1 MSARILLGDI
11 VTFDAAPK
19 HYGDSV
25 TPRHIAGGALVI
37 GDDGRI
43 VWAGEA
49 SALPQE
55 HRGLRRDDW
64 AGRLILPGF
73 VDAHIHFP
81 QNRMLAAPGL
91 DLLDWLARFTF
102 PEEARYG
109 DPAWAAA
116 RAGAFLKTLFR
127 HGTTSAL
134 VFSSV
139 HKCAAEALF
148 AAAEKEGMALTTGK
162 TMMDRNA
169 RPDVEDDAETS
180 GIESAELIQAWHGRG
195 RLHYAITPRFAVT
208 SSDAQLAVAGDLV
221 KDHPSLVMQT
231 HLSESRRE
239 IETVAKL
246 FPSAKDYTDV
256 YDRFGLLGPRSLFA
270 HGIHLSER
278 ECARLAEAGSAVIH
292 CPTSNTFLGSGL
304 FDLGHVA
311 AKERPVGVGVATD
324 IAGGTSYSM
333 LVTLGE
339 AYKVAMLKGRR
350 FSAADAFA
358 LATRGNAGLVGLEQ
372 TGSLDAG
379 NWADIAVLDPRATPV
394 LAARDDLS
402 KNLEDRLFALMMLG
416 DDRAVTATYVA
427 GRCVHRARE
436 VQDGK

>member
-180 GIESAELIQAWHGRG
+180 GIELAELIQAWHGRG

-256 YDRFGLLGPRSLFA
+256 YDRFGLLGPRNLFA